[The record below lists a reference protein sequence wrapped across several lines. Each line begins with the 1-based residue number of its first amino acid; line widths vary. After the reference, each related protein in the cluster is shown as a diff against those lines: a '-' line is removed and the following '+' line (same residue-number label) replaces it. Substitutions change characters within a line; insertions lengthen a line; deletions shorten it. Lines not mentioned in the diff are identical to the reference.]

1 MRKRTLSLGL
11 VLTMLFTLCGGMAFA
26 AEPRGSSTLFYYPVG
41 VATGDNKGEIDI
53 CYDVQANTIADE
65 VGISS
70 IKIYRSSGSYITTIT
85 GTIENDLIRTGVA
98 RHMSSYTYKGTSGVT
113 YYAEVTVFAK
123 IGTDFDSRVVT
134 TPTITAP

>member
-11 VLTMLFTLCGGMAFA
+11 VLTMMLTLCGGMALA
-26 AEPRGSSTLFYYPVG
+26 AETRASPTLTYYPVG
-41 VATGDNKGEIDI
+41 VSEGENKGEIDI
-53 CYDVQANTIADE
+53 SYDVMANQEADE
-65 VGISS
+65 VGIAS
-70 IKIYRSSGSYITTIT
+70 IKIYRSSGSYVTTIT
-85 GTIENDLIRTGVA
+85 GTLENGLIRTHAGSH
-98 RHMSSYTYKGTSGVT
+98 RSTYTYKGTSGLT

>member
-11 VLTMLFTLCGGMAFA
+11 VLTMMLTLCGGMAFA

-53 CYDVQANTIADE
+53 CYDVMANQEADE
-65 VGISS
+65 VGIAS
-70 IKIYRSSGSYITTIT
+70 IKIYRSSGSYVTTIT
-85 GTIENDLIRTGVA
+85 GTLENGLIRTHAGSH
-98 RHMSSYTYKGTSGVT
+98 RSTYTYKGTSGVT